1 MTGDEPGAH
10 PSGAGGGGNAGM
22 HPFANMGRGGFT
34 TVFDDEIDP
43 EEIFR
48 MFFGGNPFMSTA
60 QGNAFANAAAR
71 RNQHARQRQAQ
82 QQQQQTHSSPE
93 TTILKLLTSLAP
105 LLLVIVLQLFTGPSR
120 PAYSLQQTRHYPAPI
135 TTATHQIP
143 FFTKSAA
150 EFASK
155 YPLGSRER
163 TRIELSIESEWRQ
176 SMQQTCYQE
185 RLLKRRFEY
194 YGQKERADEVK
205 LTACDELARRFG
217 AKAA

>member
-93 TTILKLLTSLAP
+93 TTILKLLTSLYY
-105 LLLVIVLQLFTGPSR
+105 S
-120 PAYSLQQTRHYPAPI
+120 SLQVLLALPTHYNKLAITRLQSQQPPTRFRFSRKALLNLHPS
-135 TTATHQIP
+135 TH
-143 FFTKSAA
+143 
-150 EFASK
+150 
-155 YPLGSRER
+155 
-163 TRIELSIESEWRQ
+163 
-176 SMQQTCYQE
+176 
-185 RLLKRRFEY
+185 
-194 YGQKERADEVK
+194 
-205 LTACDELARRFG
+205 
-217 AKAA
+217 